1 MKLISKKTVP
11 QGFIIPNFLKQKGYS
26 PNFDYILYTYTGELP
41 ADVYALFTN
50 DNNFIL
56 YIEEN
61 ILNIYQSTS
70 KHLVSEVLEHFNE
83 GA

>member
-1 MKLISKKTVP
+1 MQLISKFSVP
-11 QGFIIPNFLKQKGYS
+11 QVFSIPNFLKQKGYS
-26 PNFDYILYTYTGELP
+26 PNFDYILYTYARELP
-41 ADVYALFTN
+41 VDVYVLFA

-70 KHLVSEVLEHFNE
+70 KHLASEVLEHFNE

>member
-1 MKLISKKTVP
+1 MRLISKKTVP
-11 QGFIIPNFLKQKGYS
+11 QGFSIPNFLKQKGYS
-26 PNFDYILYTYTGELP
+26 PNFDYILYTYARELP
-41 ADVYALFTN
+41 VEVYVLFA

-56 YIEEN
+56 YIEED

-70 KHLVSEVLEHFNE
+70 KHLASEVLEHFNE

>member
-11 QGFIIPNFLKQKGYS
+11 QGFSIPNFLKQKGYS
-26 PNFDYILYTYTGELP
+26 PNFDYILYTYTGVLP
-41 ADVYALFTN
+41 VDVYVLFA

-70 KHLVSEVLEHFNE
+70 KHLASEVLEYFNE